1 MRRLTQDELE
11 EVFLT
16 PVLDKLDLKLYWT
29 LVHWARANTG
39 MKLRTALR
47 QVRRQPE
54 NMSLFI
60 DKILRAPDLDDVVD
74 VIDLLASEIGKGD
87 VPGVACLGMLQAWHA
102 RTLMGIVIAK
112 RNAISSA
119 SVNLKETA

>member
-1 MRRLTQDELE
+1 MRRLTQDDLE

-16 PVLDKLDLKLYWT
+16 PALDKLDLKLYWT
-29 LVHWARANTG
+29 LVHWARADTS

-60 DKILRAPDLDDVVD
+60 DKILRASDLDDVVD
-74 VIDLLASEIGKGD
+74 VIDLLASEIAETD
-87 VPGVACLGMLQAWHA
+87 LPGITCLGMLRAWRA

-112 RNAISSA
+112 RNAINSPL
-119 SVNLKETA
+119 VNPGVTA